1 MQAAEG
7 NEDALRPVVIRQRIG
22 APRAGD
28 VDLNRDEV
36 RPISSVDALDMLVDD
51 GGFVVG
57 LKVGSER
64 REAKRREQ
72 RVFDRSPVR
81 AGGLR
86 QGGEDELDA
95 KRTVRGGHLRRQY
108 DIANNFAIESI
119 VWLRTGSIREML
131 SAFLIAVGPH
141 PHGLSAAL
149 LSTHAGPHPRVLAL
163 RRSKTRSP
171 RAGRRHYARSCSVT
185 TARFQHDSI

>member
-1 MQAAEG
+1 
-7 NEDALRPVVIRQRIG
+7 
-22 APRAGD
+22 
-28 VDLNRDEV
+28 
-36 RPISSVDALDMLVDD
+36 MLVDD

-72 RVFDRSPVR
+72 RVFDRAPVR

-119 VWLRTGSIREML
+119 VWRGRTGNAVSFSYRRAPPHAPL
-131 SAFLIAVGPH
+131 RSQLFSDDSPVSARLF
-141 PHGLSAAL
+141 
-149 LSTHAGPHPRVLAL
+149 
-163 RRSKTRSP
+163 
-171 RAGRRHYARSCSVT
+171 CS
-185 TARFQHDSI
+185 